1 MSDRPLRRYPATV
14 FLLLTLLACVPRID
28 RPAQRST
35 PPLLVVLVVDQMR
48 ADYIDSY
55 RHQWSQGLHRLLEE
69 GAWFRQAAYP
79 FRSTVTCAGH
89 ATIATGSFPAPHGM
103 IQNTWWDR
111 DSKQRVTCTT
121 DARAEPIG
129 YGRPALERHSPSTL
143 ASQTLADALRL
154 QAAHRPRVVSISLK
168 PRSAITLAGHGAD
181 AVVWFDAASTW
192 ATSSAYTDGPV
203 AVVQSFIDTNPMEVE
218 TNGTWTRLLTP
229 ESYLHDDHGFGE
241 RPAASWEVAFPHPL
255 GDTMTD
261 DSQAPVPGN
270 DQTPITYERWRT
282 SPYSDAYVARMALA
296 LVDAFALGQGDGTDY
311 LAIGFSALDLVGH
324 NFGPRSHEVQ
334 DVLARLDGTI
344 GTFLAALDER
354 VGPGAY
360 LVALTSDHGVS
371 PIPEYA
377 TTQGLEAGRI
387 QADEIVEKIETLLTD
402 RLGPGTYVADLS
414 GGDVYFEPGVYDVL
428 HKRPGDLEAVIEL
441 IGGVPGIWRIYRSE
455 ELYHA
460 INDNPV
466 TRAASLSYYRGRSGD
481 LILIPKP
488 HWLTGTLAA
497 NHGTPHHYD
506 TRVPVILFGQGIRP
520 GAYLAPLTPADI
532 APTLASLAGI
542 TLPQSDGRILIEALE
557 RPTRTG
563 TVNAP
568 DGTN

>member
-1 MSDRPLRRYPATV
+1 
-14 FLLLTLLACVPRID
+14 
-28 RPAQRST
+28 
-35 PPLLVVLVVDQMR
+35 MR

-55 RHQWSQGLHRLLEE
+55 GHQWSQGLHRLLKE
-69 GAWFRQAAYP
+69 GAWFRKASYP
-79 FRSTVTCAGH
+79 FRSTMTCAGH
-89 ATIATGSFPAPHGM
+89 ATIATGSFPATHGM
-103 IQNTWWDR
+103 IQNAWWDR
-111 DSKQRVTCTT
+111 DSQQRVTCTT
-121 DARAEPIG
+121 DASAEPIG
-129 YGRPALERHSPSTL
+129 YGRPAFERHSPSML
-143 ASQTLADALRL
+143 ARQTLSDALRL
-154 QAAHRPRVVSISLK
+154 QTAHRPRVVSVSLK
-168 PRSAITLAGHGAD
+168 PRSAITLAGQAAD
-181 AVVWFDAASTW
+181 AAVWFDAASTW
-192 ATSSAYTDGPV
+192 ATSSAYADGPV
-203 AVVQSFIDTNPMEVE
+203 AAVQSFLDTNSMEVE
-218 TNGTWTRLLTP
+218 TNGTWTHLLAP

-241 RPAASWEVAFPHPL
+241 RPAASWEITFPHPL

-261 DSQAPVPGN
+261 NSQAP
-270 DQTPITYERWRT
+270 TTYERWRT

-296 LVDAFALGQGDGTDY
+296 LVDEFALGQGDGTDY

-344 GTFLAALDER
+344 GTFLTALDER

-387 QADEIVEKIETLLTD
+387 LNDEIVEKIETLLTK
-402 RLGPGTYVADLS
+402 RMGPGTYVADFL
-414 GGDVYFEPGVYDVL
+414 GGDVYFKPGVYDAL
-428 HKRPGDLEAVIEL
+428 HKHPDTLEAVIEL
-441 IGGVPGIWRIYRSE
+441 IGDVPGVWRIYRSE

-460 INDNPV
+460 ISDNPV
-466 TRAASLSYYRGRSGD
+466 TRAAGLSYYRGRSGD
-481 LILIPKP
+481 LVLIPKP
-488 HWLTGTLAA
+488 YWLTSTRAA

-506 TRVPVILFGQGIRP
+506 THVPVILFGQGIKP
-520 GAYLAPLTPADI
+520 GEYLSPITPADI

-557 RPTRTG
+557 QQTLTD
-563 TVNAP
+563 TANAP